1 MANFRENLRLSEFVD
16 LFILSCSSI
25 TLVCSKNQEEKCVT
39 YAKFMANF
47 REDLRLSEFRIVYSL
62 WSVQRTERNSVHMAN
77 FIENLRLSEFVDLF
91 ILSCSSITPVCPKNQ
106 EE

>member
-1 MANFRENLRLSEFVD
+1 MANFRENLSLSEFVD

-25 TLVCSKNQEEKCVT
+25 TLVCPKNQVRYYVT
-39 YAKFMANF
+39 YTKFMANF
-47 REDLRLSEFRIVYSL
+47 RENLRLSEFRVVQSL

-77 FIENLRLSEFVDLF
+77 FRENLRLSEFVDLF

-106 EE
+106 ER